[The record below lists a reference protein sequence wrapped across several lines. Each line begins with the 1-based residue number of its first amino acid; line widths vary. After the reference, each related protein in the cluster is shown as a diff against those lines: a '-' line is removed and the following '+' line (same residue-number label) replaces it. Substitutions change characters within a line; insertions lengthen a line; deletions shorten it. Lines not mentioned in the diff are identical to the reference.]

1 MMKARVQRWKS
12 PRYDLHL
19 ACIDTWSF
27 HLWSFDPVGPPLGE
41 VGTVQLISVEKVPSY
56 CGVVVDAMVE
66 GCQGTVIV
74 EPSQSD
80 CAE

>member
-1 MMKARVQRWKS
+1 M
-12 PRYDLHL
+12 
-19 ACIDTWSF
+19 
-27 HLWSFDPVGPPLGE
+27 
-41 VGTVQLISVEKVPSY
+41 GTVQLISVEKVPSY